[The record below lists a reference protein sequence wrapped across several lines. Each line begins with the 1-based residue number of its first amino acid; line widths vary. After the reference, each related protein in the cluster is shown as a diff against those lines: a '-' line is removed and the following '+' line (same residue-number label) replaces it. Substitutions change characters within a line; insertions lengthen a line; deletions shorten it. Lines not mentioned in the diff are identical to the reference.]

1 MENKFNYQK
10 KEKTIFDI
18 KESNFEQLVIPGMAN
33 KVMPIVDVKPSGY
46 EDPRWIEKSN
56 LIKARDNYTCQLCH
70 VFNPMQNSL
79 LFIQQGEYE
88 TFHQYSPL
96 NSSYMIHVK
105 EFDFTVHFDFY
116 PGYHLT
122 MPRLNVQ
129 HKIYFRNRN
138 LWDYNDDCLVTLCE
152 DCHHYVHSLSG
163 IGIPIVEENSAGQS
177 ILIGKTQPKHYQSA
191 LDHTDLS
198 TFHPFALVKEDRW
211 GIGLKGQDKV
221 DFENAKAVNKKWY
234 NYQDILDN
242 SVVNISYFK
251 SYDPRWNKHTPE
263 EINKVADFIIH
274 DFIENILGFTK
285 LNK

>member
-116 PGYHLT
+116 PGYHIT
-122 MPRLNVQ
+122 MPRLNVH

-138 LWDYNDDCLVTLCE
+138 LWDYND
-152 DCHHYVHSLSG
+152 VHSLSG